1 MLENLPSNKK
11 EIARSNPAGIK
22 SNSNIHNGLHE
33 IREFAANRPT
43 TAAEN
48 TLGKPPRDTS
58 KKHKNKEPQ
67 VENYQILMNKQRL
80 TLSNAMIAS
89 KDSAI
94 KLSQPNTASSS
105 RKAAFSPISHR
116 PVTYNC
122 NPILGLPRKPNPR
135 AMSLPRKS
143 EDIIITEG
151 LLNYTIKKILGKGA
165 YATVRLAQHNET
177 SKKVAIKTYDK
188 YQIIDPTKRAN
199 MLREIE
205 ILKKLDHPNIIKL
218 YETVDTPK
226 HFHLVLEYVS
236 GLSLYTYIKS
246 KPNSCL
252 DETEAKRIFKQ
263 ILGALDYCHCRSIA
277 HRDIKLDNIL
287 LDEKNNVKIIDFGFS
302 TMNSN
307 DEKSRIFCGTPSYM
321 APEIVGRKDYYGMQA
336 DVWALGILLYAMLCG
351 KMPFKAYNDKELYRR
366 IEKGNFTLPNTV
378 PECFKKVISKM
389 LEVNPKK
396 RPSIKALLDDE
407 WPSSGGNYNWNIQNY
422 VSRSTCETN
431 SLDLEIISGIVN
443 YN

>member
-1 MLENLPSNKK
+1 
-11 EIARSNPAGIK
+11 
-22 SNSNIHNGLHE
+22 
-33 IREFAANRPT
+33 
-43 TAAEN
+43 
-48 TLGKPPRDTS
+48 
-58 KKHKNKEPQ
+58 
-67 VENYQILMNKQRL
+67 
-80 TLSNAMIAS
+80 
-89 KDSAI
+89 
-94 KLSQPNTASSS
+94 
-105 RKAAFSPISHR
+105 
-116 PVTYNC
+116 
-122 NPILGLPRKPNPR
+122 
-135 AMSLPRKS
+135 MSLPRKS

-252 DETEAKRIFKQ
+252 DENEAKRIFKQ
-263 ILGALDYCHCRSIA
+263 ILGALDYCHCRFIA

-287 LDEKNNVKIIDFGFS
+287 LDEKSNVKIIDFGFS

-307 DEKSRIFCGTPSYM
+307 DEKSRVFCGTPSYM

-378 PECFKKVISKM
+378 PESFRKVISKM

-407 WPSSGGNYNWNIQNY
+407 WPSSGGNNNWNMQNY